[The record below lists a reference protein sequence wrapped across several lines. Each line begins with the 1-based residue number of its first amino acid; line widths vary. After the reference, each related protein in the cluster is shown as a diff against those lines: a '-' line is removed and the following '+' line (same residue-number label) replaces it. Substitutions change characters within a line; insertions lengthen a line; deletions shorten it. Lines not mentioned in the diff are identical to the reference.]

1 MKKKLLCIAL
11 AFVFTVGL
19 GLTAQAED
27 LALPAPSC
35 ILMEK
40 DTGQILYEE
49 NAHEKLRPASV
60 TKIMTLLLVMEAL
73 DNGSIGWDDTVTTSA
88 AAAAKGGSQIYL
100 EENEQLP
107 LREMLKS
114 VVVSSANDCA
124 CALAEHVA
132 GSEAAFVSRMNDRAA
147 ELGMTDTHF
156 VNCTGLDDGPDADT
170 HLTTAY
176 DIALMSCELLKH
188 EEIKE
193 YTTIWMDTVRNGQ
206 FGLSNTNKLVRFYDG
221 TTGLKTGYT
230 SAAGYCLS
238 ASAERGGM
246 ELVAVVLHCKTSVDR
261 VESAKALLNYGFANF
276 TAYTPA
282 AEDLEP
288 IPVTL
293 GTAETVQPVLEG
305 SDTFVIEKTRAG
317 DMQTAFDLPETLT
330 APIQAGQ
337 RLGEMT
343 VSAGGETVLTV
354 PIIAEAGVDA
364 LGLSGLLISF
374 VRGLA
379 GNVVKDEK

>member
-261 VESAKALLNYGFANF
+261 FESAKALLNYGFAGYSLV
-276 TAYTPA
+276 TVAPS
-282 AEDLEP
+282 EPISP

-293 GTAETVQPVLEG
+293 GTADSVQPVLTQE
-305 SDTFVIEKTRAG
+305 SQIL
-317 DMQTAFDLPETLT
+317 LPK
-330 APIQAGQ
+330 
-337 RLGEMT
+337 
-343 VSAGGETVLTV
+343 
-354 PIIAEAGVDA
+354 AEAGKVSTTLSLPDTLQA
-364 LGLSGLLISF
+364 PVEKGQELGSLTVLADGKENQKLPLVAQEEVPRLTLWAVYQSLLGTLF
-374 VRGLA
+374 CGT
-379 GNVVKDEK
+379 